1 MRYLWL
7 HGFASSPA
15 SSKGRF
21 VRERLAERGVRLEI
35 PDLNEPSF
43 RELTVTRMV
52 GQIDAVLHDDRVML
66 FGSSLGGYT
75 AALWSALRPG
85 RAAALVLL
93 APAFD
98 LSERWK
104 RRTGDEELR
113 RWRERGEALVDHYA
127 WGRKELLSIGFLDDA
142 ERHAPYPLPD
152 APTLVLQGKR
162 DEVVAPELAAEFVR
176 RMRERARDA
185 RLVELDDG
193 HELTADL
200 PRLWREIDPYLPR
213 PERQPA
219 TSALRKP

>member
-1 MRYLWL
+1 MRYVWL
-7 HGFASSPA
+7 HGFASSPG

-21 VRERLAERGVRLEI
+21 VRERLADRGVRLEI

-52 GQIDAVLHDDRVML
+52 GQIDAVLHGDRVVL

-85 RAAALVLL
+85 RTAALVLL

-98 LSERWK
+98 LTERWK
-104 RRTGDEELR
+104 RRIGDEELR
-113 RWRERGEALVDHYA
+113 SWRERGEALVDHHA

-152 APTLVLQGKR
+152 APTLVLQGRR
-162 DEVVAPELAAEFVR
+162 DEVVAPELATEFVR

-200 PRLWREIDPYLPR
+200 PRLWREIDQHLPR
-213 PERQPA
+213 PGTRPA
-219 TSALRKP
+219 TSAPGKP